1 MAGAQTVQPERS
13 LTPEL
18 RKTLWTAAALFILNV
33 FCNAPLFLPG
43 ESPYRDSIEGGYASM
58 ARFIAEHPNPFGW
71 NPTQYF
77 GLPTQMWYLPGL
89 PYTAAL
95 CIKLLPFL
103 KPEHVYRLVATTMA
117 CLVPVTA
124 YLFAVYFSRS
134 RRYAL
139 WGALAYT
146 FCSPAYFYLWAIDL
160 DRGIAQVPWRIQTLI
175 KYGEGPHNAGLALL
189 PLALIAAWRTAC
201 RRRYTDVFL
210 TAVLFAAIAL
220 TNWVAAMA
228 LAWCCAMMLLAGIGT
243 AHETGFRA
251 RRLLGAAVLGYL
263 LACFWLTP
271 GYIHTV
277 AFNWPQDAFGFRFH
291 AARQWLLAVL
301 LIVPALLRIVLWKAS
316 RFFYPTFLMLCVW
329 GFAFVAFCHYWYAS
343 GPIPESRRYAMEAE
357 MFVIPLLLELLR
369 RVMATPYAVRVM
381 AASVAVLI
389 ASMGLNQLSRYPL
402 ESWIML
408 RPDRRERFIEYKVAT
423 ALNEL
428 RPRGRVLV
436 TGGTRFRL
444 NSWYLLP
451 QVGGTFESGLL
462 NRTAT
467 DLLYSLRTGIGVAPE
482 KRVPVALRQLRL
494 AGVEYIAVHGRG
506 SREHWKDYAAGQL
519 PFDQMLEPVWREED
533 DTIYRVPF
541 QGYAHLIRDRQ
552 RVRYRPINHGVD
564 YLDPYFEALDGPDRA
579 LLTDRWEGPNRMTID
594 GPIPTATVV
603 SVMVSYHPGWC
614 AKQNGKPV
622 PVEPDGMGYMVLRPE
637 IAAQSRIE
645 LDYTGSAEQK
655 AFTAVS
661 VVAWMVALAALRG
674 SLRRKRGLVA
684 PP

>member
-1 MAGAQTVQPERS
+1 METVPPERS

-18 RKTLWTAAALFILNV
+18 RKTLWTAAALFALNV

-77 GLPTQMWYLPGL
+77 GLPTHMWYLPGM
-89 PYTAAL
+89 PYLAAL
-95 CIKLLPFL
+95 GINLLPFL

-124 YLFAVYFSRS
+124 YLFAIYFSRS

-146 FCSPAYFYLWAIDL
+146 FCSPAYFYYWAIDL

-189 PLALIAAWRTAC
+189 PLALIAAWRAAC
-201 RRRYTDVFL
+201 RRRYADVFL
-210 TAVLFAAIAL
+210 AAVLFAAITL
-220 TNWVAAMA
+220 TNWVSAMA
-228 LAWCCAMMLLAGIGT
+228 LGWCCAMMLLAGIGT

-251 RRLLGAAVLGYL
+251 RRLVGAAALGYL

-271 GYIHTV
+271 GYIYTV
-277 AFNWPQDAFGFRFH
+277 AFNWPQDAFGYRLQ
-291 AARQWLLAVL
+291 ATRQWLLAVL
-301 LIVPALLRIVLWKAS
+301 LVVPLLLRIALWKAQG
-316 RFFYPTFLMLCVW
+316 FFYPTFLMLCTW
-329 GFAFVAFCHYWYAS
+329 GFAFVALCHYWYAS

-369 RVMATPYAVRVM
+369 RVMAIPYPVRVM

-389 ASMGLNQLSRYPL
+389 ASMGLNQFSRYPL
-402 ESWIML
+402 EAWIML
-408 RPDRRERFIEYKVAT
+408 RPDRREKFIEYKVAS
-423 ALNEL
+423 ALNDL

-451 QVGGTFESGLL
+451 QVGGTFESGLR
-462 NRTAT
+462 NRTAP
-467 DLLYSLRTGIGVAPE
+467 DLLYSLRTGIGVAHD

-494 AGVEYIAVHGRG
+494 AGVEYVAVHGRG

-519 PFDQMLEPVWREED
+519 PFDLMLERVWREED
-533 DTIYRVPF
+533 DNIYRVPF
-541 QGYAHLIRDRQ
+541 QGYAHLIRERQ
-552 RVRYRPINHGVD
+552 RLRYPPIRRGAD
-564 YLDPYFEALDGPDRA
+564 YLDPYFEVLDSSERGALK
-579 LLTDRWEGPNRMTID
+579 DRWEGPNRLAIE
-594 GPIPTATVV
+594 GPIPMATVV
-603 SVMVSYHPGWC
+603 SVMVSYDSGWR
-614 AKQNGKPV
+614 ARQNGKPI
-622 PVEPDGMGYMVLRPE
+622 PVEKDGMGYMVLRPE
-637 IAAQSRIE
+637 SAEMSRID
-645 LDYTGSAEQK
+645 LHYVGSAEQK

-661 VVAWMVALAALRG
+661 AVAWVVALTALRR
-674 SLRRKRGLVA
+674 SLRRKRGLAAA
-684 PP
+684 P